1 MWSSIRDFLRIYW
14 LSLVIVGG
22 LAAMVGVGLHYQVN
36 LKVLALITLIA
47 GFITNGFVAVATLTA
62 LIPIVGPLLVK
73 LLSLPIFYLF
83 NGTGYFLSLLAIKK
97 GYGTEVVSY
106 RLITIMFMV
115 GVVIGYVIGN
125 LLPLR

>member
-1 MWSSIRDFLRIYW
+1 MRSSIRDFLRAYW
-14 LSLVIVGG
+14 LSFVVVGG

-36 LKVLALITLIA
+36 LKVLALVTLIA
-47 GFITNGFVAVATLTA
+47 GFITNGFVALATLTA
-62 LIPIVGPLLVK
+62 LIPVVGPLLVK

-83 NGTGYFLSLLAIKK
+83 NSLGYFLSLLAIKK

-106 RLITIMFMV
+106 RLITVMFLV

>member
-1 MWSSIRDFLRIYW
+1 MWSSIRDFLRTYW

-22 LAAMVGVGLHYQVN
+22 LAAMVGVGLYYQVD
-36 LKVLALITLIA
+36 LKLLALLTLIA
-47 GFITNGFVAVATLTA
+47 GFITNGFVALATLTA
-62 LIPIVGPLLVK
+62 LIPVVGPLLVK

-106 RLITIMFMV
+106 RLITIMFLV

>member
-1 MWSSIRDFLRIYW
+1 MWPSIRDFLRTYW
-14 LSLVIVGG
+14 LSFTIVGG
-22 LAAMVGVGLHYQVN
+22 LAAMVGVGLHFQVD
-36 LKVLALITLIA
+36 LKVLALLTLIA
-47 GFITNGFVAVATLTA
+47 GFITNGFVALATLTA
-62 LIPIVGPLLVK
+62 LIPVVGPLLVK

-83 NGTGYFLSLLAIKK
+83 NGLGYFLSLLAIKK

-106 RLITIMFMV
+106 RLITIMFLV

>member
-1 MWSSIRDFLRIYW
+1 MWSSIRDFFRAYW
-14 LSLVIVGG
+14 LSIIIVGG
-22 LAAMVGVGLHYQVN
+22 LASMVGVGLHYQVD

-47 GFITNGFVAVATLTA
+47 GFNTNGFVALATLTA

-83 NGTGYFLSLLAIKK
+83 NGLGYFLSLLAIKK
-97 GYGTEVVSY
+97 GYGTEIVSY
-106 RLITIMFMV
+106 RLITIMFLV

>member
-1 MWSSIRDFLRIYW
+1 MWPSIRDFLRTYW
-14 LSLVIVGG
+14 LSFTIAGG
-22 LAAMVGVGLHYQVN
+22 LAAMVGVGLHFQVD
-36 LKVLALITLIA
+36 LKVLALLTLIA
-47 GFITNGFVAVATLTA
+47 GFITNGFVALATLTA
-62 LIPIVGPLLVK
+62 LIPVVGPLLVK

-83 NGTGYFLSLLAIKK
+83 NGLGYFLSLLAIKK

-106 RLITIMFMV
+106 RLITIMFLV